1 MLGIVITYY
10 SLAECCTKVDVLD
23 VVQLSD
29 WTADAIYQAMIGVL
43 KENNVPL
50 HNWVGF
56 CADTTNVMMG
66 LNNSVSQRVKE
77 NFPTVIIVKCSCH
90 SIHLVS
96 SYTCKKLP
104 SSLEDLVRTIYVH
117 LKRSPKR
124 QKGFEEFQKFF
135 NEEQNPKKILAP
147 GQTRWLSLQNCVRRI
162 LEYWEA
168 LKHYWQLIT
177 FEDKTHAN
185 ELTYSTLKNPLMKC
199 MMEFVEYALG
209 LFNDF
214 NTFFQS
220 DAPNFSNLK
229 TEVTRLLK
237 TLGLNFMDPKYIRN
251 TEGLLID
258 PHASGYY
265 LPLKSI
271 YLGVMATETLN
282 ELCDAEEKEVEKIY
296 KSVKDFYIE
305 SMVQIKKRFEFVTDD
320 HFDDAQFLIPQN
332 AKNLQPISLQPVAK
346 KYLIHRTELNFNISR
361 LDSHWR
367 EHIFL
372 ENTAD
377 DLHEYWKGI
386 FKVKEGSKLKY
397 EELSKCVSLFLALP
411 FSNAVTERLFSSLKI
426 VKSDK
431 RNRLNDETLSSLLC
445 VKHGMKRTKQDTMY
459 LMENNVLGKKYV
471 KSNACATS
479 SKQIRLSSSGL
490 VD

>member
-1 MLGIVITYY
+1 MMKHSETKIHKRNLSQFQMQPTFDKYISENDKLKQLETSICSFIVEHDLPISFVEPLSKFCKALPEKSVVKQLQLGKQKATNIIRQGLRPHFNRKLRDELNNNFFSVFIDETTDVSSNSMLGIVITYY

-23 VVQLSD
+23 VVQLGD

-96 SYTCKKLP
+96 SYACKKLP

-135 NEEQNPKKILAP
+135 NEEQNPKNFLAP

-251 TEGLLID
+251 TED
-258 PHASGYY
+258 Y
-265 LPLKSI
+265 
-271 YLGVMATETLN
+271 
-282 ELCDAEEKEVEKIY
+282 
-296 KSVKDFYIE
+296 
-305 SMVQIKKRFEFVTDD
+305 
-320 HFDDAQFLIPQN
+320 
-332 AKNLQPISLQPVAK
+332 
-346 KYLIHRTELNFNISR
+346 
-361 LDSHWR
+361 
-367 EHIFL
+367 
-372 ENTAD
+372 
-377 DLHEYWKGI
+377 
-386 FKVKEGSKLKY
+386 
-397 EELSKCVSLFLALP
+397 
-411 FSNAVTERLFSSLKI
+411 
-426 VKSDK
+426 
-431 RNRLNDETLSSLLC
+431 
-445 VKHGMKRTKQDTMY
+445 
-459 LMENNVLGKKYV
+459 
-471 KSNACATS
+471 
-479 SKQIRLSSSGL
+479 
-490 VD
+490 